1 MSRYEMRR
9 NRIEI
14 LDGGKYHLCI
24 HDKRYK
30 KWVAE
35 DTKIAQ
41 QRLQEDLEIAQQR
54 YQEDLDFVEALKRL
68 GVNYSPLAERIS
80 RNSLPETQPTLC
92 SL

>member
-14 LDGGKYHLCI
+14 LDGRNNLHLYI
-24 HDKRYK
+24 HDEIYR

-54 YQEDLDFVEALKRL
+54 LQEDLNFAEALKRL
-68 GVNYSPLAERIS
+68 LREEEALKRLLRCNDSPLAERI
-80 RNSLPETQPTLC
+80 
-92 SL
+92 

>member
-1 MSRYEMRR
+1 MRR

-14 LDGGKYHLCI
+14 LDGRSLPSYYYLHI
-24 HDKRYK
+24 HDKLYR

-54 YQEDLDFVEALKRL
+54 LQEDIDFAEALKRL
-68 GVNYSPLAERIS
+68 HRTESLRIV
-80 RNSLPETQPTLC
+80 TQ
-92 SL
+92 

>member
-14 LDGGKYHLCI
+14 LNGRTNRYI
-24 HDKRYK
+24 HDEVYR

-54 YQEDLDFVEALKRL
+54 LQEDLNFAEALKRL
-68 GVNYSPLAERIS
+68 LRCNDSPLAERI
-80 RNSLPETQPTLC
+80 
-92 SL
+92 

>member
-14 LDGGKYHLCI
+14 LGRNNLHLHI
-24 HDKRYK
+24 HDEIYR

-41 QRLQEDLEIAQQR
+41 QRLQEDLEIAHQR
-54 YQEDLDFVEALKRL
+54 LQEDLNFAEALKRL
-68 GVNYSPLAERIS
+68 LRCNDSPLAEDT
-80 RNSLPETQPTLC
+80 NALL
-92 SL
+92 L

>member
-1 MSRYEMRR
+1 MKKRAFFNCVLSMSRYEMRR

-24 HDKRYK
+24 HHKRYRE
-30 KWVAE
+30 WVAE

-54 YQEDLDFVEALKRL
+54 YQEDLDFAEALKWL
-68 GVNYSPLAERIS
+68 GVYYSRLAKHI
-80 RNSLPETQPTLC
+80 
-92 SL
+92 